1 MFCITEDVYLSVY
14 YKYIYIYLFRVN
26 ILIAILCNVISIILK
41 IAKIQFI
48 NSVYCYF
55 LEFFGKSWMWKSLA
69 MTYSPACV
77 YTILM
82 AIRLGNTPVVPYYI
96 IT

>member
-1 MFCITEDVYLSVY
+1 MSTCLYIIN
-14 YKYIYIYLFRVN
+14 IYIYLFRVN

>member
-1 MFCITEDVYLSVY
+1 MSTCLYIIN
-14 YKYIYIYLFRVN
+14 IYIYLFRVN

-55 LEFFGKSWMWKSLA
+55 LEFFGMITSSFGPLIQLGAFINIIGSFGILA
-69 MTYSPACV
+69 PISA
-77 YTILM
+77 
-82 AIRLGNTPVVPYYI
+82 A
-96 IT
+96 